1 LGRGRKSGD
10 DNGGLPLLLI
20 DILLLVLVSTLIGII
35 AALLGIGGGVFLIPI
50 LTLGFGIDIKIA
62 AATSL
67 VTIIV
72 TSSTSASRYLE
83 GGLVNVN
90 LGVFL
95 ELFAVLGG
103 IIGAVVAFY
112 LPEYIIEAL
121 FAIVLIYT
129 ALYIWKTR
137 DVTACAIKPERT
149 AGPEGRRSRFHGAF
163 FDDCQGEMIE
173 YDVKNVGPGA
183 AASFV
188 AGNLSGL
195 IGVGG
200 GIVNVPAMNLMM
212 GIPIKA
218 AISTSN
224 FIIGVT
230 TVASALVYLSNGL
243 MAPAITAA
251 ASIGIFLG
259 AIIGTRLLVRTKS
272 DTLRLVFAATI
283 VVISLLMFS
292 RAGGWL

>member
-1 LGRGRKSGD
+1 M
-10 DNGGLPLLLI
+10 
-20 DILLLVLVSTLIGII
+20 
-35 AALLGIGGGVFLIPI
+35 LGIGGGVFLVPI
-50 LTLGFGIDIKIA
+50 LTLGFGIDIKVA

-103 IIGAVVAFY
+103 IVGAIVVFY
-112 LPEYIIEAL
+112 LQDYVIEAV
-121 FAIVLIYT
+121 FGAALIYT
-129 ALYIWKTR
+129 AFYIWRTKDAGSR
-137 DVTACAIKPERT
+137 CRPE
-149 AGPEGRRSRFHGAF
+149 ADKGPREKRSRFRGRF
-163 FDDCQGEMIE
+163 YDDCQKEAFE
-173 YDVKNVGPGA
+173 YDVKRIGPGA
-183 AASFV
+183 GASFV

-195 IGVGG
+195 IGIGG

-212 GIPIKA
+212 GVPMKA
-218 AISTSN
+218 AVSTSN

-230 TVASALVYLSNGL
+230 AVASALVYLSNGL

-251 ASIGIFLG
+251 ASIGIFIG
-259 AIIGTRLLVRTKS
+259 AMIGTRLLAKTRGE
-272 DTLRLVFAATI
+272 TLRTVFAMTI
-283 VVISLLMFS
+283 SVIAVLMFL